1 MSHPSEGGTGG
12 ELKKYNPWIITIQV
26 LCLEAPLTG
35 VTIGDSP
42 RLVELKIR
50 NKYGE
55 KELTT
60 AVSRRPALGAGVE
73 VNLPPP
79 CICCIEIH

>member
-1 MSHPSEGGTGG
+1 
-12 ELKKYNPWIITIQV
+12 
-26 LCLEAPLTG
+26 